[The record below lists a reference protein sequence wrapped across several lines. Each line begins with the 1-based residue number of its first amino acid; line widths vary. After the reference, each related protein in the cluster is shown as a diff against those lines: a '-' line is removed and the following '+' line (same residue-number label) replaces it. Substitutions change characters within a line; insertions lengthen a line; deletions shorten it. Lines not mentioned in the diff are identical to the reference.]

1 MALAVEK
8 TSKCR
13 CHHHLLSE
21 PADCHHWS
29 DFKVMTAVYYVWI
42 LVAWHIQQVKTHKPF
57 DGLILSSLCVCV
69 KTVITYDIIQL
80 CRGRTGLIPGVGQ
93 RSSRCQTRISGRDA
107 FLTYLQFRFEQSVFP
122 AVPCFQFAVVL
133 RFEPDQPTIRATCSS
148 PCTKATQENR
158 RRQDLHPS
166 SSHKNLSSVCVCLGQ
181 EWPSDVV
188 RWCLMANQVT
198 TLPPKCPCY
207 S

>member
-1 MALAVEK
+1 
-8 TSKCR
+8 
-13 CHHHLLSE
+13 
-21 PADCHHWS
+21 
-29 DFKVMTAVYYVWI
+29 
-42 LVAWHIQQVKTHKPF
+42 
-57 DGLILSSLCVCV
+57 
-69 KTVITYDIIQL
+69 
-80 CRGRTGLIPGVGQ
+80 
-93 RSSRCQTRISGRDA
+93 
-107 FLTYLQFRFEQSVFP
+107 
-122 AVPCFQFAVVL
+122 VPCFQFAVVL

-188 RWCLMANQVT
+188 WWCLMANQVT